1 MAFTGCQKIADAGW
15 ATTRGWQIQELVT
28 PETQFF
34 TEISEAS
41 GIQEDNYDDETRE
54 DIPIN
59 DHSRLAFADINGDG
73 YDDMVFHSLF
83 PNPQA
88 GIPFEHLVFVNNK
101 DGTFTNFSDESGL
114 RNVQSAFFAFGDID
128 NDSDQDIFSG
138 MDISLQVI
146 RIKFCLTMER
156 VILPQNQFRR
166 RVCWWC
172 RSQCD
177 FRRFQ

>member
-1 MAFTGCQKIADAGW
+1 MVFWFCSPSLFRLPEDPPDAPDGPQL
-15 ATTRGWQIQELVT
+15 GNCEIQELVT

-41 GIQEDNYDDETRE
+41 GIQEDNYDETRE

-101 DGTFTNFSDESGL
+101 DGTFTNYDESGL
-114 RNVQSAFFAFGDID
+114 RNVNRFFQGY
-128 NDSDQDIFSG
+128 
-138 MDISLQVI
+138 
-146 RIKFCLTMER
+146 R
-156 VILPQNQFRR
+156 
-166 RVCWWC
+166 
-172 RSQCD
+172 
-177 FRRFQ
+177 